1 MGNFKQDR
9 GKRSSGFGERSE
21 GRSNHSKGRGEGFSR
36 DRGPVTMHQTVCDEC
51 GKSCEVPFRP
61 TEGKP
66 VYCNDCFSRKKPENE
81 RGNERFSKDK
91 FNNHKTSPRGD
102 FESSG
107 NKGNNDELREQLV
120 ILNSK
125 MDRLIKAVENTKNEK
140 SQMFD
145 KKIVKD
151 IPVLKTKEAEKKTS
165 SSNLKEIKK
174 KMTKSVPKKKSKKT
188 SVVKVVKAKKRNVK
202 KTKK

>member
-1 MGNFKQDR
+1 MGDFKQDK
-9 GKRSSGFGERSE
+9 GKRSSGFGGRSE

-66 VYCNDCFSRKKPENE
+66 VYCSDCFTGKKSENE
-81 RGNERFSKDK
+81 RGNKRFSKDK

-102 FESSG
+102 FGSSG

-125 MDRLIKAVENTKNEK
+125 MDRLIKAVEDTKNEE
-140 SQMFD
+140 SQVFD
-145 KKIVKD
+145 KKMVKD
-151 IPVLKTKEAEKKTS
+151 IPTLKTKEAKKKTS
-165 SSNLKEIKK
+165 SSKSKEAKK
-174 KMTKSVPKKKSKKT
+174 KMTKSVSKKKSKNT
-188 SVVKVVKAKKRNVK
+188 SVVKVAKAKKGNVK